1 MDFIVEKDPGLIPQ
15 VLSKIL
21 DSCVNGVTLADPDQE
36 DMPLVYVNKAFETIT
51 GYTLA
56 ETVGKNCRF
65 LQGNEHDQTGVNQ
78 LREAIR
84 NKESVEVTL
93 RNYRKNGELFY
104 NHLLISPLFD
114 SNGNLLYFL
123 GVQYDVTPKIR
134 AEEEIKELKEQVA
147 KLKSRSFFDFFKR
160 PV

>member
-36 DMPLVYVNKAFETIT
+36 DLPLVYVNKAFEQIT
-51 GYTLA
+51 GYTLE

-65 LQGNEHDQTGVNQ
+65 LQGNEHDQAGVQQ
-78 LREAIR
+78 LRDAIKNR
-84 NKESVEVTL
+84 KPVEVVL

-104 NHLLISPLFD
+104 NHLLVSPLFD
-114 SNGNLLYFL
+114 SHDNLLYFL
-123 GVQYDVTPKIR
+123 GVQFDITPKIR
-134 AEEEIKELKEQVA
+134 AEEEIKSLKEQLAV
-147 KLKSRSFFDFFKR
+147 LKK
-160 PV
+160 

>member
-36 DMPLVYVNKAFETIT
+36 DLPLVYVNKAFEIIT

-65 LQGNEHDQTGVNQ
+65 LQGSEHDQSGVKQ
-78 LREAIR
+78 LREAIK
-84 NKESVEVTL
+84 NKRSVEVVL

-104 NHLLISPLFD
+104 NHLLVSPLFD
-114 SNGNLLYFL
+114 SNENLLYFL
-123 GVQYDVTPKIR
+123 GVQYDITPQIR
-134 AEEEIKELKEQVA
+134 AEEEIKVLKEQLA
-147 KLKSRSFFDFFKR
+147 AFKK
-160 PV
+160 

>member
-56 ETVGKNCRF
+56 ETIGRNCRF
-65 LQGNEHDQTGVNQ
+65 LQGKERDQAGVNP
-78 LREAIR
+78 LREALK
-84 NKESVEVTL
+84 NKESVEVIL

-104 NHLLISPLFD
+104 NRLLIQPLFD

-123 GVQYDVTPKIR
+123 GAQFDVTPQIR
-134 AEEEIKELKEQVA
+134 AEEEIKELKEQLA
-147 KLKSRSFFDFFKR
+147 KLKK
-160 PV
+160 

>member
-36 DMPLVYVNKAFETIT
+36 DLPLVYVNKAFEQIT
-51 GYTLA
+51 GYTLE

-65 LQGNEHDQTGVNQ
+65 LQGNEHDQAGVQQ
-78 LREAIR
+78 LREAIKNR
-84 NKESVEVTL
+84 KPVEVVL

-104 NHLLISPLFD
+104 NHLLVSPLFD
-114 SNGNLLYFL
+114 SHGNLLYFL
-123 GVQYDVTPKIR
+123 GVQLDITPQIR
-134 AEEEIKELKEQVA
+134 AEEEIKSLKEQLA
-147 KLKSRSFFDFFKR
+147 ALKK
-160 PV
+160 

>member
-21 DSCVNGVTLADPDQE
+21 DSCVNGVSLADPDQP
-36 DMPLVYVNKAFETIT
+36 DMPLVYVNKAFEAIT

-65 LQGNEHDQTGVNQ
+65 LQGNEHDQEGVLQ
-78 LREAIR
+78 LREAIK
-84 NKESVEVTL
+84 NKKSIEVVL

-104 NHLLISPLFD
+104 NHLLMSPLFD
-114 SNGNLLYFL
+114 SKGNLLYFL
-123 GVQYDVTPKIR
+123 GIQYDITPQIR
-134 AEEEIKELKEQVA
+134 AEEEIKSLKEQLA
-147 KLKSRSFFDFFKR
+147 ALKKN
-160 PV
+160 

>member
-21 DSCVNGVTLADPDQE
+21 DSCVNGVSLADPDQE

-51 GYTLA
+51 GYTFA

-65 LQGNEHDQTGVNQ
+65 LQGKEHDQEQVKK
-78 LREAIR
+78 LREAIKDKR
-84 NKESVEVTL
+84 SVEVTL
-93 RNYRKNGELFY
+93 HNYRKNGELFY
-104 NHLLISPLFD
+104 NHLVMEPLFD

-123 GVQYDVTPKIR
+123 GVQLDVTPQIR
-134 AEEEIKELKEQVA
+134 AEEEIKALKAQLE
-147 KLKSRSFFDFFKR
+147 KFKK
-160 PV
+160 

>member
-21 DSCVNGVTLADPDQE
+21 DSCVNGVTLADPDLE

-65 LQGNEHDQTGVNQ
+65 LQGEEHDQAGINQ
-78 LREAIR
+78 LRDAIK

-104 NHLLISPLFD
+104 NHLVISPLFD
-114 SNGNLLYFL
+114 SKGILLYFL
-123 GVQYDVTPKIR
+123 GVQYDITPQVR

-147 KLKSRSFFDFFKR
+147 RLENRSFFGFFK
-160 PV
+160 

>member
-56 ETVGKNCRF
+56 ETVGRNCRF
-65 LQGNEHDQTGVNQ
+65 LQGDEHDQIGVKQ
-78 LREAIR
+78 LREGIK
-84 NKESVEVTL
+84 NKKPVEVVL
-93 RNYRKNGELFY
+93 RNFRKNGELFY
-104 NHLLISPLFD
+104 NHLLVSPLFD
-114 SNGNLLYFL
+114 SHGNLLYFL
-123 GVQYDVTPKIR
+123 GVQLDITPKIR
-134 AEEEIKELKEQVA
+134 AEEEIKALKEQLA
-147 KLKSRSFFDFFKR
+147 ALKK
-160 PV
+160 